1 MDYDDN
7 FNKAFQEHDLLES
20 QSLDSKRSKKVFSH
34 GDSHCHT
41 VKRDYNKAGP
51 DGKFRKTVTIN
62 MYSTGQVG
70 SNIRDAI
77 TGEYLRDLVG
87 SVEEY
92 KYFKVVMA
100 TGEFKNG
107 PLHLY
112 YSSPEQY
119 ERHQYCELDERSR
132 SAFYDRQTSV

>member
-20 QSLDSKRSKKVFSH
+20 QSLDSKRSNKFFNQ
-34 GDSHCHT
+34 GDSHCHS
-41 VKRDYNKAGP
+41 VKRNYNKAGP

-87 SVEEY
+87 SAEEY

-112 YSSPEQY
+112 YANPEQY
-119 ERHQYCELDERSR
+119 ERHHFCELDEHSR
-132 SAFYDRQTSV
+132 TAFYDRQTSV